1 MVFRKL
7 LLATMVA
14 LSLPAGA
21 ATVTGTVLYLERMA
35 LPPEAVLEVRVEDVS
50 LADAPARTIGVS
62 TMPNAGQVPIPFSVT
77 YEPADVQPGH
87 SYAVRATI
95 RVGESLWFT
104 TTQMHPV
111 LPNSTQTDA
120 GTIRVERVHAEP
132 PRSDR
137 PLVNTYWRL
146 VTLDGQPVKFEGPGR
161 EPHLLLHVDGKRATG
176 SGGCNTYSG
185 TYQADG
191 KKLSISS
198 VASTMMACVKGMEN
212 ESAFYAALAATQGYR
227 IAGES
232 LTLTGSAG
240 KVLATLH
247 AVDF

>member
-14 LSLPAGA
+14 LSASAGA
-21 ATVTGTVLYLERMA
+21 ASVTGTVLYLERIA

-50 LADAPARTIGVS
+50 LADAPARTIGLS

-77 YEPADVQPGH
+77 YDPAEVQAGH

-95 RVGESLWFT
+95 RVGEALWYT
-104 TTQMHPV
+104 TTQMYPV
-111 LPNSTQTDA
+111 LVNATQTDA
-120 GTIRVERVHAEP
+120 GVIRVQHVHAEP

-185 TYQADG
+185 SYQADS

-212 ESAFYAALAATQGYR
+212 ESAFYAALAATQGYS
-227 IAGES
+227 IAGDL
-232 LTLTGSAG
+232 LTLTGAAG
-240 KVLATLH
+240 KALATLH